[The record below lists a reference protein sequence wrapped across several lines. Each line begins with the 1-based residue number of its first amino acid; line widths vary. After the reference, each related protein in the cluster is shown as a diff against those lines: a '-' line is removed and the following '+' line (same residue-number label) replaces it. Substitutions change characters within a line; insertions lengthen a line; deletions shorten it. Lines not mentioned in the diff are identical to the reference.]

1 MDYKNPLIIKLTD
14 KPSSR
19 NESNPNEFNINT
31 TQSWKLFKRD
41 LHRAAEIS
49 EFDYIALTYDPAV
62 LQPDSQ
68 VSRKTLDICS
78 SEVGRV
84 ATSHQTPA
92 ITRFNKQIYQLNARF
107 DEGQPYAPSNQEII
121 DKYQSFESNDAW
133 QHHQAGVWSNLGAIN
148 GLNSGGYGENHLAIL
163 ENPSR
168 GLDKKDVQNFF
179 SLRKNKQLIPT
190 LMGDDMVGM
199 PGVKARR
206 TTDSFYV
213 GDTLVGQG
221 ALSLT
226 TMDSGY
232 IIPMVNKNGD
242 MAKFQVGSDVTA
254 YNLKVQAKAEDGV
267 SIMNSE
273 FFDKKTRRYLFEL
286 EDGTKSELHAVEAN
300 NTRAVFEDVKGQFEI
315 PIKGDLKPILEERGY
330 KIPELIDTMKVVPN
344 SKYAWPAP
352 GNMIGTAIKG
362 GIDVPKLVSP
372 SEAGF
377 IPVREPKGTDEYT
390 LLVVEGALKGQIVAK
405 YLDHPEVAEVTDA
418 ITGDPNKGLI
428 VAQVPGV
435 SKAFIQSA
443 PAIFDTKNVTDTVIA
458 MDADGRYNRNV
469 AKGIHDAE
477 RIMGQKAPTRIMSWD
492 PDQKGLD
499 DALLALSRKQIEFK
513 DMDLTFG
520 KAAELFPLAQA
531 TPPNPYKLDGTRA
544 NRTNGDAQWQLDYR
558 ENLAER
564 ENRMKAIQ
572 EASHPEPNVA
582 TTSEPDVAT
591 ASEHEQSSVNDT
603 TNSEV
608 STEATQ
614 VAEAPKPTMPPVYQV
629 AQSDLDRITSKASG
643 GEISES
649 DMQEFLQSVSDLTK
663 ALCDRVSEFAK

>member
-1 MDYKNPLIIKLTD
+1 MDYKNPLIIKLTN

-62 LQPDSQ
+62 LQPDSK

-84 ATSHQTPA
+84 ATSHQAPA

-133 QHHQAGVWSNLGAIN
+133 QHHQAGVWANLGAIN

-352 GNMIGTAIKG
+352 AIKG

-531 TPPNPYKLDGTRA
+531 TPPNPYKLDGTRV

-558 ENLAER
+558 ESLAER

-591 ASEHEQSSVNDT
+591 ASDHEQSSVNNT

-643 GEISES
+643 GDISES

-663 ALCDRVSEFAK
+663 ELCDRVSEFAK